1 MTRVRPLRA
10 IHRSRGVSM
19 VEVLVSVVVLSVGIL
34 GNAALYF
41 TALQAKSTAL
51 ARMQAVNL
59 VNDMADRIRA
69 NHTAGP
75 AYEIAPAT
83 VAPLPQ
89 VNCVATNSGQSTV
102 CTPAEMAA
110 ADLYLWSTAVGSALS
125 GKAIRSIAVDM
136 STAPPTYTIMIT
148 WPSTAAGSSTLSHLL
163 RVQI

>member
-1 MTRVRPLRA
+1 
-10 IHRSRGVSM
+10 M

-51 ARMQAVNL
+51 SRMQAVNL

-69 NHTAGP
+69 NHTAGL
-75 AYEIAPAT
+75 AYKIAPT
-83 VAPLPQ
+83 TTAPLPQ
-89 VNCVATNSGQSTV
+89 VNCVATSTGQSAV
-102 CTPAEMAA
+102 CTAAEMAA

-125 GKAIRSIAVDM
+125 GKATRSIAVDT
-136 STAPPTYTIMIT
+136 STAPPTYTIMII
-148 WPSTAAGSSTLSHLL
+148 WPATAAGTSNLRHVL